1 MPVTGRN
8 VTVAVLD
15 TGINS
20 QHADLAGKV
29 VQNVRLADTQSLP
42 GSFAY
47 PAPLENLT
55 NTDLVS
61 GHGTFVGGV
70 IAASGASSSGR
81 FAGVAPGARLL
92 GLSAGD
98 LNLMYVLSGFDYLLE
113 KRAPVQRAGSEL
125 QLLGEHGLRS

>member
-1 MPVTGRN
+1 DPYFNTTGVQWVAPDNDLRQKNGAMPVTGRN

-29 VQNVRLADTQSLP
+29 VQNVRLADTQSIP
-42 GSFAY
+42 GSFVY

-55 NTDLVS
+55 NTDVVS

-81 FAGVAPGARLL
+81 FAGV
-92 GLSAGD
+92 
-98 LNLMYVLSGFDYLLE
+98 
-113 KRAPVQRAGSEL
+113 
-125 QLLGEHGLRS
+125 

>member
-20 QHADLAGKV
+20 QHSDLAGKV
-29 VQNVRLADTQSLP
+29 VQNVRLVDTQSLP
-42 GSFAY
+42 VTFAY

-70 IAASGASSSGR
+70 IADRFDKRKVLIFTNVSGGAFSSS
-81 FAGVAPGARLL
+81 AAIATMPGKKYGMNPWCRPTRKYFTLWASRLFCTM
-92 GLSAGD
+92 SAI
-98 LNLMYVLSGFDYLLE
+98 
-113 KRAPVQRAGSEL
+113 
-125 QLLGEHGLRS
+125 